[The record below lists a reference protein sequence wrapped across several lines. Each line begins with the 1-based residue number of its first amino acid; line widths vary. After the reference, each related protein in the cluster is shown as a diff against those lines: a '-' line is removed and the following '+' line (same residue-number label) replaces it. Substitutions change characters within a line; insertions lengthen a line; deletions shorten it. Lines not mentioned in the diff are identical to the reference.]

1 MQGGRGQ
8 STFPKTQSAPI
19 ILFRLLR
26 LDIKKPESAGDAYT
40 ATGFDS

>member
-1 MQGGRGQ
+1 MRGGRGQ
-8 STFPKTQSAPI
+8 STFPKTQFAPI

-26 LDIKKPESAGDAYT
+26 LDIKKPKAAGDADT